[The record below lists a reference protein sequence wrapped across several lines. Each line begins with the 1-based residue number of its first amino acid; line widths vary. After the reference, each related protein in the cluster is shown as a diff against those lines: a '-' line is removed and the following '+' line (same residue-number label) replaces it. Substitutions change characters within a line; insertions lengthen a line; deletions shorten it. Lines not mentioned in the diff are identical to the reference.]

1 MRSVSRG
8 FMLID
13 LVVSMAMTIAVIGA
27 VFQLLNPAHGLFEI
41 GLEQADMQQRGRASI
56 ETMVRDLHLAGA
68 GAVLPAIAPYRRG
81 LMNPDSAGAAFVD
94 RVSVA
99 YALPAESPVTVT
111 YWTRID
117 RDDVPQL
124 MKYDGAATDVPV
136 SDFVCRLRFAFFDG
150 NAQEIGLGRFSDGPW
165 IPDAVSPTRF
175 DEDLRTIRRIRVDL
189 GVRPARVLLRMRVRE
204 QTFAIDVTPRNLGV
218 P

>member
-13 LVVSMAMTIAVIGA
+13 LVVSMAMTIVVIGV
-27 VFQLLNPAHGLFEI
+27 VFQLLNPAHGLFEV
-41 GLEQADMQQRGRASI
+41 GLEQADMQQRGRASM

-124 MKYDGAATDVPV
+124 MKYDGAGTDVPV
-136 SDFVCRLRFAFFDG
+136 SDFVSRLRFAFFDG

-189 GVRPARVLLRMRVRE
+189 GIRPARVLLRTRVRE